1 MLLYRYCLVRTARD
15 EEDLEEVLIVV
26 YFLRGVVLPVVE
38 VMMWMRDKAEIY
50 ELSSSCDMCVEDV
63 STCVLRESVVDI

>member
-1 MLLYRYCLVRTARD
+1 MRKIKK
-15 EEDLEEVLIVV
+15 VLIVV
-26 YFLRGVVLPVVE
+26 YFLRAVVLPVVE

-63 STCVLRESVVDI
+63 SMCFERERCRSRRAQKHGKLSPPIQ